1 MKRDMDLIRRIAF
14 ATEELESGQTLD
26 GLEDVEPA
34 TFAQHVVWMKEA
46 GLVEAIVPT
55 RLSGEGDFA
64 MVNRLT
70 WQGCDFLDAARDE
83 GLWSKAKATVIKPS
97 ASFTF
102 GLLKEWLTGEIRQGL
117 PSLGM

>member
-14 ATEELESGQTLD
+14 ATEVLESRQTLD
-26 GLEDVEPA
+26 GLEGVEPA
-34 TFAQHVVWMKEA
+34 KFAQHVVWMKEA
-46 GLVEAIVPT
+46 GLLEAIVPT
-55 RLSGEGDFA
+55 RLNGESDFA

-102 GLLKEWLTGEIRQGL
+102 GLLKEWLAGEIRQGL
-117 PSLGM
+117 PTLGM

>member
-14 ATEELESGQTLD
+14 ATEALENRQTLD
-26 GLEDVEPA
+26 ALDGVDPA

-46 GLVEAIVPT
+46 GLIEAVISEYMGTEDSLV
-55 RLSGEGDFA
+55 
-64 MVNRLT
+64 MVQRLT

-83 GLWSKAKATVIKPS
+83 GLWSKAKATIIKPS

-102 GLLKEWLTGEIRQGL
+102 GVLKDWLASEIRQGL
-117 PSLGM
+117 PTLGG